1 MSAPESGED
10 SLIQRYFRP
19 LAKYPG
25 AFGLTDDAAA
35 YVPPPGT
42 DLVLTVD
49 MVVGGIHF
57 FADDAADMVAKK
69 ALRVNMSDLAAKGA
83 KPVGFL
89 LSLALPTSINEAWLD
104 LFARGLGGDADSY
117 GCPLLG
123 GDTTRTNG
131 PVAISITALGTVP
144 KDTMVRRSNAQPGD
158 RVLVTGTIGDAAL
171 GLRLRDVMTAARHW
185 KLDHHHQYH
194 LIRRYLLP
202 QPRGA
207 LAEPLRLHAS
217 AAMDVSDGLAGDLGK
232 LCAVSAVSAEIDVA
246 RVPLSSAAKAVVDA
260 DAAMIETVLTGGDD
274 YEIVCT
280 VAPDKLANLLA
291 AASAAKVEIAEIGR
305 ITAKTSPPKFI
316 GRNGKPML
324 FKKLSFSHF

>member
-1 MSAPESGED
+1 
-10 SLIQRYFRP
+10 
-19 LAKYPG
+19 
-25 AFGLTDDAAA
+25 
-35 YVPPPGT
+35 
-42 DLVLTVD
+42 VLTAD

-57 FADDAADMVAKK
+57 FHEDAADMVAKK
-69 ALRVNMSDLAAKGA
+69 ALRVNISDLAAKGA

-89 LSLALPTSINEAWLD
+89 LSLALPKSVNEDWLD
-104 LFARGLGGDADSY
+104 LFARGLGSDAEAY

-144 KDTMVRRSNAQPGD
+144 KDSMVRRSGARAGD
-158 RVLVTGTIGDAAL
+158 LVLVTGTIGDAAL
-171 GLRLRDVMTAARHW
+171 GLQLRDVVTAARHW

-202 QPRGA
+202 QPRHA
-207 LAEPLRLHAS
+207 LAETLRLHAS

-232 LCAVSAVSAEIDVA
+232 LCATSAVTAEIEIA
-246 RVPLSSAAKAVVDA
+246 RVALSPAAQAVVA
-260 DAAMIETVLTGGDD
+260 FDAAMLETVLTGGDD

-280 VAPDKLANLLA
+280 VAPDKLEGFLA
-291 AASAAKVEIAEIGR
+291 GASAAKVPVVEIGR
-305 ITAKTSPPKFI
+305 VTAGGSPPKFLD
-316 GRNGKPML
+316 RDRKPML

>member
-1 MSAPESGED
+1 MSEPESGED
-10 SLIQRYFRP
+10 RLIQRFFRP

-35 YVPPPGT
+35 YVPPPGS

-49 MVVGGIHF
+49 MVIGGIHF
-57 FADDAADMVAKK
+57 FPEDAPDMVAKK
-69 ALRVNMSDLAAKGA
+69 ALRVNISDLAAKGA
-83 KPVGFL
+83 RPAGFL
-89 LSLALPTSINEAWLD
+89 LALALPSSINEDWLE
-104 LFARGLGGDADSY
+104 LFARGLGDDADFY

-144 KDTMVRRSNAQPGD
+144 KDTMVRRSGAQAGD
-158 RVLVTGTIGDAAL
+158 VVLVSGTVGDAAL
-171 GLRLRDVMTAARHW
+171 GLQLRDAMTAARHW

-202 QPRGA
+202 QPRNT
-207 LAEPLRLHAS
+207 LAEPLRLNAS

-232 LCAVSAVSAEIDVA
+232 LCAASAVAAEIDVA

-260 DAAMIETVLTGGDD
+260 DAGSLETVLTGGDD

-280 VAPDKLANLLA
+280 VSPDKLDGFLA
-291 AASAAKVEIAEIGR
+291 AATAAKVPVCEIGR
-305 ITAKTSPPKFI
+305 VIAGAAPPKFL
-316 GRNGKPML
+316 GRDGKPLL
-324 FKKLSFSHF
+324 FKKPSFSHF